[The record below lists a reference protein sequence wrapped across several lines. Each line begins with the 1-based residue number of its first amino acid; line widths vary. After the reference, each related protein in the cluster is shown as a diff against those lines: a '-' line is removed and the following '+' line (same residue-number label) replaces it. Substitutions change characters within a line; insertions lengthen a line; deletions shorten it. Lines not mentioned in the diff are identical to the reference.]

1 MGEHIIPVPGTLYI
15 VATPIGNMDDITLR
29 ALKVLQA
36 VDRIAAED
44 TRRTGRLLAHHGLQT
59 RLVSYHEHNERQ
71 RTGELLERLT
81 RGESIALVSDAG
93 TPAISDPGYVL
104 VHEAVQQGI
113 PVSPIP
119 GPSAV
124 ISALS
129 AAGLPTDAF
138 LFLGFPPRKS
148 GRRQRELQS
157 LAAESRTLIWYESP
171 RRIARFVEEVHEIF
185 GERYAVIGREM
196 TKRYEEFRRGSL
208 AELAEALKGRE
219 DIKGEITFLVS
230 GCDRVHPDSALQIHD
245 AIRQGLK
252 EGHKGHAAL
261 AREMAATYGL
271 SRREAYDMILSQR
284 NAQALPAD
292 DEDAVS
298 EPRQLK

>member
-1 MGEHIIPVPGTLYI
+1 MGEYVLPVTGTLYV

-44 TRRTGRLLAHHGLQT
+44 TRRTGRLLAHHGIQT
-59 RLVSYHEHNERQ
+59 PLVSYHEHNERQ
-71 RTGELLERLT
+71 RTGELLERLA

-104 VHEAVQQGI
+104 VHEAAQNGI
-113 PVSPIP
+113 VVSPIP

-124 ISALS
+124 ISAMS

-171 RRIARFVEEVHEIF
+171 HRIARFIAEVHAAF
-185 GERYAVIGREM
+185 GERSAVIGREI
-196 TKRYEEFRRGSL
+196 TKRYEEFIRGSL
-208 AELAEALKGRE
+208 SELTQELARRV
-219 DIKGEITFLVS
+219 DIKGEITLLVS
-230 GCDRVHPDSALQIHD
+230 GCDGANSESTAAIQD
-245 AIRQGLK
+245 AIGRGLQD
-252 EGHKGHAAL
+252 GHLGHSAL
-261 AREMAATYGL
+261 AREIATTFGI
-271 SRREAYDMILSQR
+271 SRREAYEMILAR
-284 NAQALPAD
+284 RDGLGRPAD
-292 DEDAVS
+292 DE
-298 EPRQLK
+298 E